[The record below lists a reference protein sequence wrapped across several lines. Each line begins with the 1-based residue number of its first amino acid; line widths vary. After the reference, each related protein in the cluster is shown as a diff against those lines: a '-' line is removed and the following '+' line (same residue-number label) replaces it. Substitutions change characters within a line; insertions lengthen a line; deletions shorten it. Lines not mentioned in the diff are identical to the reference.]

1 MFSHGGG
8 LGLVVTKGEKK
19 LTINDNNSI
28 TGDFSN
34 KDFTYVPS
42 SITMKK
48 TKNSID
54 NTFNIREQ
62 IKSSLGTN
70 LNNDILKFNY

>member
-1 MFSHGGG
+1 M
-8 LGLVVTKGEKK
+8 LLREKKK
-19 LTINDNNSI
+19 LTINNNNSI

-70 LNNDILKFNY
+70 LNNNILKIQLLKCI